1 VALTQSGELG
11 AELAWRSNQN
21 HTRELG
27 PAVQML
33 LRQVGATARDI
44 SAVSVALG
52 PGGFSALR
60 VGLSFAKGIAEG
72 LRIPLVAVGT
82 LELEAFPLASTGL
95 PVYAVGDAGR
105 GQLAWAAFLQD
116 ETGWRVTA
124 EERIATPQELS
135 EQLRAPALVCG
146 EGLVSHGAVLRGLL
160 PHGAHLVLAP
170 PPTRRAATLARLA
183 WRRLELG
190 RRDDAAALQPLY
202 LRRPSITVPRD
213 QINKT
218 DQSAQSRA

>member
-1 VALTQSGELG
+1 MRQKTRAWSPCWPAALATRPCFRPPRNPLALFTGLRKPGNADWTSVELSIDTSTRHAGVALTQSGELG

-124 EERIATPQELS
+124 EERIATP
-135 EQLRAPALVCG
+135 
-146 EGLVSHGAVLRGLL
+146 
-160 PHGAHLVLAP
+160 
-170 PPTRRAATLARLA
+170 
-183 WRRLELG
+183 
-190 RRDDAAALQPLY
+190 
-202 LRRPSITVPRD
+202 
-213 QINKT
+213 
-218 DQSAQSRA
+218 